1 MQTLGASVVRGAC
14 IVALLSLAS
23 CDQLG
28 ASMGM
33 PVEEKQIASSADGAT
48 IIGEPVTPAV
58 PAVVDEVADI
68 AEAAPTTASSEGIG
82 PQVEV
87 SEGFPTDGP
96 EYQAHLL
103 EVQAALRTG
112 SPGRLVGVPTKVS
125 ANGYPIYPARCL
137 FYPDHAE
144 CELADGEVVDEGYLQ
159 AHTTVIRNVDV
170 LHGSMTCGVICIDEQ
185 GNVLGH
191 VSRAMQAWRDKHC
204 RWVEYGTA
212 SCAI

>member
-1 MQTLGASVVRGAC
+1 MQTLGVSVVRGVC
-14 IVALLSLAS
+14 IAALLSLAG

-28 ASMGM
+28 TSLGV
-33 PVEEKQIASSADGAT
+33 PVEEKQIASSADEAT

-58 PAVVDEVADI
+58 PALVDEVADI
-68 AEAAPTTASSEGIG
+68 AEAAPTTASKGTG

-87 SEGFPTDGP
+87 PEGFPSDGP

-103 EVQAALRTG
+103 EVQAAQRTG
-112 SPGRLVGVPTKVS
+112 SPGRLVGVPTQVS

-170 LHGSMTCGVICIDEQ
+170 LHGGMTCGVICIDEQ
-185 GNVLGH
+185 GNALGH
-191 VSRAMQAWRDKHC
+191 VSRAMQTWRDKHC

-212 SCAI
+212 NCR

>member
-1 MQTLGASVVRGAC
+1 MRTRGMRLLQWLC
-14 IVALLSLAS
+14 ITSALLVLAGCEQLSASL
-23 CDQLG
+23 G
-28 ASMGM
+28 V
-33 PVEEKQIASSADGAT
+33 PIEEQRESPST
-48 IIGEPVTPAV
+48 EQTVIIGEPVAPAIS
-58 PAVVDEVADI
+58 AVTK
-68 AEAAPTTASSEGIG
+68 EAANPAPAAPSVVVSAGVG

-87 SEGFPTDGP
+87 PAGFPPDGP

-103 EVQAALRTG
+103 EVKAATQSG

-144 CELADGEVVDEGYLQ
+144 CELADGEVVDEAYLK

-170 LHGSMTCGVICIDEQ
+170 LHGGMTCGIVCIDEE

-191 VSRAMQAWRDKHC
+191 VSQTMQAWRERNC
-204 RWVEYGTA
+204 QWVEYGMA
-212 SCAI
+212 DC

>member
-33 PVEEKQIASSADGAT
+33 PVEEKQIASSPDGAT

>member
-1 MQTLGASVVRGAC
+1 MQALGASVVRGAC
-14 IVALLSLAS
+14 IAVLLSLAG

-28 ASMGM
+28 TSLGV
-33 PVEEKQIASSADGAT
+33 PVEEKQIASSADEAT

-58 PAVVDEVADI
+58 TALVDEVADI
-68 AEAAPTTASSEGIG
+68 AEAALTTASEGTG

-87 SEGFPTDGP
+87 PEGFPSDGP

-112 SPGRLVGVPTKVS
+112 SPGRLVGIPTKVS

-170 LHGSMTCGVICIDEQ
+170 LHGGMTCGVICIDEQ

-191 VSRAMQAWRDKHC
+191 VSRAMQAWRDENC

-212 SCAI
+212 NCR